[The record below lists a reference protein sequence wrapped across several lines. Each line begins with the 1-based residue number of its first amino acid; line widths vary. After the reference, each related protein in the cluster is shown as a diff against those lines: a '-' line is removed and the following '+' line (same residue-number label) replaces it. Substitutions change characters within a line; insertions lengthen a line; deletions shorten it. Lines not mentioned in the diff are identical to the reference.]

1 MEQGTAHATR
11 PRARSDATATATA
24 SASASPASAAA
35 LPRRR
40 RAILIVGDD
49 DALRQRLA
57 AALGTAG
64 YQCTA
69 CGWPDVAL
77 QLDALRPHALV
88 AEIELGS
95 AAAMERFAALRA
107 ATPHAAVPAIALAD
121 VADAATI
128 DRAAALGVTEIL
140 PLGVTPALVRHRL
153 GHLLRVHELLRGWR
167 ASDARRRGIAQA
179 MPDTLLRVDTH
190 GTIREI
196 IAVGKSAHGLALD
209 AHGVGR
215 RLDDLLP
222 VPSDCS
228 FAELCAGVLGRRTA
242 AERQLLRSDG
252 DSVTVLDFRAVP
264 LGEGHCLAVLRDIS
278 DRHGFDTGT
287 RRALHYDSLT
297 GLPNRARFMSSLEET
312 LGDGPPP
319 ASSIAVLRV
328 QVDQFRRIE
337 QSLGPAA
344 ADELLAEV
352 GRRLIGLTE
361 DAGDPLTQLPGR
373 LAAAARLHQEAFAVV
388 AVGLRGRSACDGLAE
403 RIRTELARPVSI
415 NGREVRSSVS
425 IGISV
430 WPENGSDPETLLRN
444 AALAANHARAD
455 GTARL
460 YTDTMRLRSLRSL
473 DIEQHLQ
480 RALER
485 NELSLQYQPKV
496 DVGQRRLI
504 GFEALLRWEATALG
518 RVSPAEIIPV
528 AEQCGLILPLGAWV
542 MRQACADA
550 RRFGDATE
558 EPLTVAINVSA
569 GQFAGGDLAAT
580 ARAAVDETGVS
591 AAFVELELT
600 ESVLMQDVANALRI
614 FNELRDSGFRLSIDD
629 FGTGYSSLQ
638 YLRRLP
644 VNALKIDR
652 SFVKDIADDKSA
664 NAICSA
670 VVGLG
675 QSLGLEVIAEG
686 VETVE
691 QANALRVRGC
701 TRLQGYLIGRPMPA
715 SSVAG
720 WIARGEWLRAIDRA
734 DPPLSA
740 DY

>member
-1 MEQGTAHATR
+1 MEQGTALATR
-11 PRARSDATATATA
+11 SRARSDAPAASTA
-24 SASASPASAAA
+24 ASPATP
-35 LPRRR
+35 PRRR

-49 DALRQRLA
+49 SDARGRLA
-57 AALGTAG
+57 AALDAAG
-64 YQCTA
+64 YHCAA
-69 CGWPDVAL
+69 CGWPDAAL
-77 QLDALRPHALV
+77 QLDALRPQALV
-88 AEIELGS
+88 AALATGSPDALQAFAELRTRTPN
-95 AAAMERFAALRA
+95 AAIP
-107 ATPHAAVPAIALAD
+107 TIALAEI
-121 VADAATI
+121 ADTRTV
-128 DRAAALGVTEIL
+128 DRAVALGVTEIL
-140 PLGVTPALVRHRL
+140 PLAVAPALVRHRL
-153 GHLLRVHELLRGWR
+153 SHLLRVHELLRGWR
-167 ASDARRRGIAQA
+167 ASDARRRSVAQA
-179 MPDTLLRVDTH
+179 MPDTLLRVDLH
-190 GTIREI
+190 GTIREV
-196 IAVGKSAHGLALD
+196 IAVGKTAQGLALD
-209 AHGVGR
+209 AHGLGR

-228 FAELCAGVLGRRTA
+228 FADLCARVLDRGTA

-252 DSVTVLDFRAVP
+252 DSVTVLDFRVLP
-264 LGEGHCLAVLRDIS
+264 LGDGHCLVVLRDIS
-278 DRHGFDTGT
+278 ERHGLDTGT

-297 GLPNRARFMSSLEET
+297 GLPNRARFMSSLEDT
-312 LGDGPPP
+312 LADGSPP

-328 QVDQFRRIE
+328 QVEQFRRIE

-352 GRRLIGLTE
+352 GRRLIAMTE
-361 DAGDPLTQLPGR
+361 DAGDPIADLSGR
-373 LAAAARLHQEAFAVV
+373 LASAARLHQEAFAVV
-388 AVGLRGRSACDGLAE
+388 ATDLRTRSACDSLAE

-430 WPENGSDPETLLRN
+430 WPENGADPETLLRN

-496 DVGQRRLI
+496 DIGRRRLL
-504 GFEALLRWEATALG
+504 GFEALLRWEAAALG

-550 RRFGDATE
+550 RRFADLAE
-558 EPLTVAINVSA
+558 DPLTVAVNVSA
-569 GQFAGGDLAAT
+569 GQFASGDLAAT
-580 ARAAVDETGVS
+580 ARAAVEETGVR
-591 AAFVELELT
+591 AALIELELT
-600 ESVLMQDVANALRI
+600 ESVLMQDVASALRI
-614 FNELRDSGFRLSIDD
+614 FNELRDCGFRLSIDD

-664 NAICSA
+664 NAICAA

-686 VETVE
+686 VETVQ
-691 QANALRVRGC
+691 QAGALRVRGC

-720 WIARGEWLRAIDRA
+720 WIDRGEWLRAIDRA
-734 DPPLSA
+734 DPPFRA